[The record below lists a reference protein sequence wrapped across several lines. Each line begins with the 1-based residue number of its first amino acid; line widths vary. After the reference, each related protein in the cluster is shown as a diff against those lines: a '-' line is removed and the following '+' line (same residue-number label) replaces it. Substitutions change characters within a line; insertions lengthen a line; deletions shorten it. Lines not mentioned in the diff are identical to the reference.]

1 MRALRRRY
9 SDSVLLV
16 EGLDQLRF
24 ARQPEMLCFAIGTT
38 GMGKLLRHPRQCFS
52 IDMNTGG
59 KIATSLGTSYE

>member
-1 MRALRRRY
+1 LRPCY
-9 SDSVLLV
+9 LDLFLLW
-16 EGLDQLRF
+16 ESLDQLRF

-38 GMGKLLRHPRQCFS
+38 GMGKLLRHPRQCVS